1 VATSLTQPLSERY
14 DYGTNQLV
22 TQEETLPVTNIGEEQ
37 VHNVVSEQEKQSKIV
52 HEKGKGYCVKSEK
65 KNSDWSGGCYPTHGK
80 AEERLKQVERA
91 KHATDPLESII
102 FATNSFLVGP
112 TPGGLKSLMHHIRR
126 AEDALDLCSKEHISQ
141 EKDSGFSFEYE
152 LVTNEPDK
160 ATANVEG
167 IYQGQPFKG
176 VLILTRGE
184 DGHWQGWDFQ
194 GTGPLAEVQEPIDEI
209 QEMLDTVGEEAESAL
224 LPATS
229 SGGGGEQTSQEETA
243 VAPPGWEP
251 TVKKMK
257 KHKDI
262 DNPYA
267 LSWYMKNKGD
277 KPHAKK

>member
-1 VATSLTQPLSERY
+1 MDVLRIAARVATSLTQPLSERY

-141 EKDSGFSFEYE
+141 E
-152 LVTNEPDK
+152 
-160 ATANVEG
+160 
-167 IYQGQPFKG
+167 
-176 VLILTRGE
+176 
-184 DGHWQGWDFQ
+184 
-194 GTGPLAEVQEPIDEI
+194 EVAQE
-209 QEMLDTVGEEAESAL
+209 
-224 LPATS
+224 
-229 SGGGGEQTSQEETA
+229 EETA

-257 KHKDI
+257 KHQEI